1 MANKALVIDVQERS
15 KLNGA
20 LEQWQ
25 TIGNMQAFTRDIE
38 TPSVEENAD
47 KSAIVSGIPTV
58 YARANMFSMALSYTG
73 DSMANVSAGMNQYYD
88 ELVDE
93 WFGLIACI
101 ALDSGKLQIKRVE
114 LGYSDNGT
122 LGTTN
127 NLYEAKGAFGN
138 MLFERKPLWTEQTQE
153 KGERNPFINIIKY
166 NNQVVGGT
174 SPECLLFTSPSYS
187 ITPDPRYAPQGK
199 FRDPV
204 KYGNVSEKDWLA
216 LYAYVKNLIEKLNRE
231 FTIYFQNLDDSLK
244 PSFGGI
250 SSRLALWLDE
260 IRNQIDDVEKAT
272 ANPVAGFTSPFS
284 LIFNYSDDMY
294 GINGAIS
301 NNPHEGYTRFKAEE
315 LLLPRGSEIARI
327 ILTPQAVKNY
337 SQLPVQLLE
346 ASIKGSE
353 SNEKAYFAIPL
364 SSVGMKIFGSS
375 ISALIGQQYS
385 QEIRSSMTAEFDPS
399 RKDNNLTVYLT
410 INSLEGSTRNIVAV
424 YTAKSDRVVQNS
436 DILIWPNFISKQWN
450 KYFMYSEM
458 PHAANS
464 ISFNAIPFVGELTD
478 GKFLPLCG
486 EDNNPLYLTGDKEIL
501 KGKGIDS
508 TLLVTSDHRVAESS
522 YKYEIYQ
529 SNKPFSGVKLISGYD
544 REGKEKAS
552 GFLIIRYDTG
562 NVSGLPKNK
571 MGITATLA
579 TKVRLGFDFG
589 STNSS
594 VAYYVLNDDLNDD
607 THTKGSGLTFKNRRI
622 SLFGAD
628 EGLGRYQPK
637 DFFFFSKR
645 ETPSNALKS
654 ILTLHDSSR
663 LPNDT
668 GVRQMAVSGGMP
680 CFLSNLPIESV
691 DSNHIRLN
699 FGKDITATLINNM
712 KWSTSTEEKDYKT
725 AYLRTVL
732 LMVYAELFEQNMRPT
747 ELNWSYPSTMEQ
759 SMVSTQYAQIWG
771 NLDKGMVSPILDAEN
786 DQVIDLG
793 VKKKNIESQKNGLS
807 DNGDNGQGNLLSG
820 LGIDT
825 SESLLSNMGVE
836 NENHGGL
843 YDNLAND
850 GLVSKGGLYEGDDPE
865 PKKEERELDLN
876 PGSWQQSIDFNRI
889 NTDNPMT
896 EACAS
901 ANFKAQTANIQ
912 QKLVYC
918 FDVGGS
924 TTDISVL
931 FALKR
936 DVDTNARRIVI
947 PHMIKQSSILFAAQR
962 VAGVTRELHEE
973 FRRVLNSVCER
984 FEIKLI
990 GFNVGD
996 SRYDATTAPYY
1007 YEQMVDILDAEQLKF
1022 FYGKIAEFC
1031 PRLFAVN
1038 MYVTGLIIF
1047 YAGQLSGP
1055 LYEATMRNKDRDLPT
1070 PNGFELTFAGKGARV
1085 FEWLNTI
1092 NPSQADA
1099 YYKLMFKL
1107 GAGPNEN
1114 GKYLKDEAI
1123 TISLIGDEESNKNVK
1138 YEVSKGLAS
1147 KNGNL
1152 QEPSKSFEIFAENGF
1167 KGFSKSGQTYNYNF
1181 TTKLTAEW
1189 MGEIGGCIRQ
1199 DKPNCEC
1206 FAQFLDKYYMSVRQ
1220 ILGLGVSK
1228 DECLKGLKSMNIEQ
1242 YIVQELPRFKEA
1254 LQRARGGDKFDYV
1267 APIIIVEGMKF
1278 YEKHLLKCFR
1288 S

>member
-15 KLNGA
+15 RLNGM

-25 TIGNMQAFTRDIE
+25 TIGNMQAFTRDIV

-73 DSMANVSAGMNQYYD
+73 DSMANVSAGMNQYYE

-153 KGERNPFINIIKY
+153 RGERNPFINIIKY
-166 NNQVVGGT
+166 NNQVVGST
-174 SPECLLFTSPSYS
+174 SPECLLFTSPSYL

-231 FTIYFQNLDDSLK
+231 FTIYFQNLDDRLR

-272 ANPVAGFTSPFS
+272 ANPVAGFTSPFC

-327 ILTPQAVKNY
+327 ILAPQAVRNY

-346 ASIKGSE
+346 ASIKGGE

-486 EDNNPLYLTGDKEIL
+486 DDNTPLYLTGDKEIL
-501 KGKGIDS
+501 EAKGIES
-508 TLLVTSDHRVAESS
+508 TLLVTSDHRVAAIP

-529 SNKPFSGVKLISGYD
+529 SNKPFSGLKLVSGFD
-544 REGKEKAS
+544 REGKEKVA
-552 GFLIIRYDTG
+552 GFLLIRYAQG
-562 NVSGLPKNK
+562 NDDSRLPKNL
-571 MGITATLA
+571 MNTTITFKPQGVL
-579 TKVRLGFDFG
+579 LGFDFG

-594 VAYYVLNDDLNDD
+594 VAYYDPNDTDD
-607 THTKGSGLTFKNRRI
+607 TKGKGLVFKNRRI

-628 EGLGRYQPK
+628 DSLGRYQPK
-637 DFFFFSKR
+637 DFFFFSKK
-645 ETPSNALKS
+645 ETRSNALKS
-654 ILTLHDSSR
+654 VLTLHDSSR
-663 LPNDT
+663 LPDD
-668 GVRQMAVSGGMP
+668 REMWRERAVSGGMP
-680 CFLSNLPIESV
+680 CFLNNLPIKSV
-691 DSNHIRLN
+691 TSNTISLG
-699 FGKDITATLINNM
+699 FGNNIEANLINNM
-712 KWSTSTEEKDYKT
+712 KWSDSPIEKAYKT
-725 AYLRTVL
+725 AYLRTL
-732 LMVYAELFEQNMRPT
+732 LIMVYAELFDKGLKPER
-747 ELNWSYPSTMEQ
+747 LNWSYPSTMEW
-759 SMVSTQYAQIWG
+759 SMVSNHYGPIWQ
-771 NLDKGMVSPILDAEN
+771 NLCGTNVSPILEHGNEVPLRVTDIAN
-786 DQVIDLG
+786 QVNVLD
-793 VKKKNIESQKNGLS
+793 
-807 DNGDNGQGNLLSG
+807 GN
-820 LGIDT
+820 
-825 SESLLSNMGVE
+825 
-836 NENHGGL
+836 
-843 YDNLAND
+843 
-850 GLVSKGGLYEGDDPE
+850 DDPFIMDSKANPGGQPKIVNDDPFGMADDPFSRNDNQRVDDGFSVFDPPVE
-865 PKKEERELDLN
+865 PKPEPVKELDFTPDDPMRQLTF
-876 PGSWQQSIDFNRI
+876 QQI
-889 NTDNPMT
+889 NTNYPMT

-901 ANFKAQTANIQ
+901 ANYTAQSADVRN
-912 QKLVYC
+912 KLVYC

-924 TTDISVL
+924 TTDISAL
-931 FALKR
+931 FALKGG
-936 DVDTNARRIVI
+936 N
-947 PHMIKQSSILFAAQR
+947 PHMIKQSSIRFAAQR

-973 FRRVLNSVCER
+973 FKHVLTTVCNEYG
-984 FEIKLI
+984 IKLV

-996 SRYDATTAPYY
+996 MRYGANTAPYY
-1007 YEQMVDILDAEQLKF
+1007 FEQMVDILDAEQLKF
-1022 FYGKIAEFC
+1022 FYGKIAELS

-1038 MYVTGLIIF
+1038 MYVTGLIMF
-1047 YAGQLSGP
+1047 YAGQLARP
-1055 LYEATMRNKDRDLPT
+1055 LIAAINANIDPGLAKPR
-1070 PNGFELTFAGKGARV
+1070 GFQPIFEGKGARI
-1085 FEWLNTI
+1085 FDWLSTKNY
-1092 NPSQADA
+1092 PMAEA
-1099 YYKLMFKL
+1099 YFKTMFKKGVNMDNMADGYIDL
-1107 GAGPNEN
+1107 SILHNGRPNE
-1114 GKYLKDEAI
+1114 D
-1123 TISLIGDEESNKNVK
+1123 VK
-1138 YEVSKGLAS
+1138 FEVSKGVAS
-1147 KNGNL
+1147 PNGTL
-1152 QEPSKSFEIFAENGF
+1152 QQPIESFEIFGENGF
-1167 KGFSKSGQTYNYNF
+1167 KGYDQKGNVYEYDF
-1181 TTKLTAEW
+1181 TTKLTPEW
-1189 MGEIGGCIRQ
+1189 MREIGGYIRQ
-1199 DKPNCEC
+1199 DNASCDC
-1206 FAQFLDKYYMSVRQ
+1206 FRKFLGTYYNAVQR
-1220 ILGLGVSK
+1220 ILGLSMSK
-1228 DECLKGLKSMNIEQ
+1228 DECALGMANMNIEQ
-1242 YIVQELPRFKEA
+1242 YVTQELPRFKDAME
-1254 LQRARGGDKFDYV
+1254 RERRGGDFDYV
-1267 APIIIVEGMKF
+1267 APIIIIEGIKF